1 MKLLTPS
8 QTFKRYSDLQVEW
21 LNCYTFLQ
29 SWCIIIGNWNNE
41 KYMYIHTHSDP
52 SIMRE
57 VPNHV
62 ILISLDNTSKHLC
75 LPALS
80 RLSPPLWPVLSS
92 TLLLASSWGF
102 NKSFGWILSSGL
114 MLNAFVSRIGSVLP
128 LVLLFPP
135 PWSQPPP
142 LWGFHRIAL
151 FLVPHQGIWKKT
163 HKHRF

>member
-1 MKLLTPS
+1 MRNT
-8 QTFKRYSDLQVEW
+8 
-21 LNCYTFLQ
+21 
-29 SWCIIIGNWNNE
+29 CI
-41 KYMYIHTHSDP
+41 YTHSDP

-57 VPNHV
+57 APNHV

-80 RLSPPLWPVLSS
+80 RLSPSLWPVLSS

-114 MLNAFVSRIGSVLP
+114 MLNAFVTRIGSVFP

-135 PWSQPPP
+135 ADPSQLLFEASTELPYFWH
-142 LWGFHRIAL
+142 LLKESGKKSIRID
-151 FLVPHQGIWKKT
+151 FKSI
-163 HKHRF
+163 